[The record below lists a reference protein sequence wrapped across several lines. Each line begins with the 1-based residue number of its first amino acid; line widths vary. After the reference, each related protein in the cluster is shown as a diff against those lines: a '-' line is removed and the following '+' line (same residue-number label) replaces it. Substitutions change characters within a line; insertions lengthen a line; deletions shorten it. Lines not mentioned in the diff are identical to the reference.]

1 MPRLKPFQDE
11 LPIPDVVHPIVDSRR
26 RYLTIAARA
35 AVRMRLHEAL
45 PAATTWS
52 YRLDEGTVA
61 RRGRG
66 ETYLGPTMEVQRG
79 DRITI
84 AWKND
89 IPAGVPLPYEVIKV
103 PNADA
108 ATVRPVPQNEPGRE
122 GALPEA
128 QDHARAQLH
137 GLKAAL
143 VTHLHGGRTQP
154 DSDGWPDNTT
164 LPGQVAYFTYPNNQA
179 ATMLWYHD
187 HCMHVTRLNVYA
199 GLAGAWLIRDP
210 EEQHLGLPG
219 GAYEVLLVI
228 QDRNLDVDG
237 AGQFT
242 GALLHKTEV
251 VDGPAEFFGP
261 YTLVNGKIWSKAT
274 VEPRL
279 YRLRMLN
286 GSNARTYR
294 LIFLDEQGGLVHHAV
309 WQIGCDQGLMQ
320 QKTRIPDDGLII
332 TPAERVDLLVDF
344 GAFRGRR
351 IYLWNTADAPFSN
364 NLANRPDAGRVADEL
379 QALLADP
386 LASADRI
393 DPRNAIH
400 RRPFPQ
406 VLRFDVGEETA
417 DPSPQLPADP
427 LWSAPRVPLV
437 IDAGTPVRM
446 MALVEEPAGDQA
458 GPASVP
464 MLVFWEYVSIDEQPP
479 PAGVTAVTFTYW
491 HPGRGAFET
500 RQFWNAAERFYD
512 RINWFVHLGS
522 TELWYVVNLSP
533 DSHPIHLHLVD
544 FRVQQRWAF
553 AWNGEGELDPTKATL
568 TRVDATEALPV
579 APNVLGPKDT
589 VRVDPGEIMSIAV
602 TFAPFPGRY
611 MYHCH
616 ILEHEDHDMMRPF
629 VVVPSWLPRHSH

>member
-1 MPRLKPFQDE
+1 M
-11 LPIPDVVHPIVDSRR
+11 
-26 RYLTIAARA
+26 AR
-35 AVRMRLHEAL
+35 
-45 PAATTWS
+45 T
-52 YRLDEGTVA
+52 
-61 RRGRG
+61 GRG

-79 DRITI
+79 DRITV

-89 IPAGVPLPYEVIKV
+89 IPAGVTLPYEVIKV

-143 VTHLHGGRTQP
+143 VTHLDGGRTQP

-164 LPGQVAYFTYPNNQA
+164 LSGQVAYFTYPNNQA

-210 EEQHLGLPG
+210 EEQRLGLPG
-219 GAYEVLLVI
+219 GAYEILLVI

-261 YTLVNGKIWSKAT
+261 YTLVNGKIWPKAT

-279 YRLRMLN
+279 YRVRMLN

-294 LIFLDEQGGLVHHAV
+294 LMFLDEQGGLVHHAV
-309 WQIGCDQGLMQ
+309 WQIGCDRGLMQ
-320 QKTRIPDDGLII
+320 QKTRLPDDGLII

-351 IYLWNTADAPFSN
+351 TYLWNTADAPFSN

-379 QALLADP
+379 QALIADP

-500 RQFWNAAERFYD
+500 RQFWNAAGRFYD
-512 RINWFVHLGS
+512 PINWFVHLGS

-544 FRVQQRWAF
+544 LRVQQRWLSRGTAR
-553 AWNGEGELDPTKATL
+553 GSL
-568 TRVDATEALPV
+568 TPPRRRSRASRP
-579 APNVLGPKDT
+579 P
-589 VRVDPGEIMSIAV
+589 RRCRS
-602 TFAPFPGRY
+602 RR
-611 MYHCH
+611 MY
-616 ILEHEDHDMMRPF
+616 
-629 VVVPSWLPRHSH
+629 